1 MNIQDMAG
9 RLNRAG
15 NEGEAALEQI
25 RNHPDADR
33 AQIEKCLKKYIAAK
47 LLLKEEEMSD
57 NIVEMVRLNVSK
69 ASHISVEKLKEM
81 DRPGACGS
89 APAVLAKRVL
99 LYVGIQNALGIT
111 FPAEEMPEV
120 RTVQA
125 LAEMIEKLMRR

>member
-9 RLNRAG
+9 RLNQAG
-15 NEGEAALEQI
+15 DEGDAALERI
-25 RNHPDADR
+25 RNFTNADR
-33 AQIEKCLKKYIAAK
+33 AQTEECLKKYIASK
-47 LLLKEEEMSD
+47 LLLTEEEISD

-99 LYVGIQNALGIT
+99 LYVGIQKALGIT
-111 FPAEEMPEV
+111 FPAEEMAEV
-120 RTVQA
+120 RTVQT
-125 LAEMIEKLMRR
+125 LAEMIEKVMRR